1 MMMAQGTP
9 RANFKR
15 DMSAAFSE
23 LDITAAQRHI
33 LFYRYVSAVDSY
45 ERAHCRANFVY
56 TALRAMVT
64 IGSLVTP
71 ALLTVQRD
79 ATIGVYWLTFAL
91 SLVVTIANATTEL
104 FSLQKRTRVYWLTF
118 KKLESEGW
126 KYVSS
131 SGKYA
136 GQTHAN
142 SFAAF
147 TTNVETMCAAA
158 VSELAASNAPPQL
171 LKAAAAPSMSSHP
184 LDAPTP
190 LPLAEASA
198 AAAAAAEAITGGVS
212 TDSSV

>member
-1 MMMAQGTP
+1 MAAQGTH
-9 RANFKR
+9 RANFKL
-15 DMSAAFSE
+15 DMSAAFLE
-23 LDITAAQRHI
+23 LDITDAQRHI
-33 LFYRYVSAVDSY
+33 LYYRYVSVVDSY
-45 ERAHCRANFVY
+45 ERSHCRANFIY
-56 TALRAMVT
+56 TWLRAMVT

-104 FSLQKRTRVYWLTF
+104 FSLQKRTHVYWLTF

-171 LKAAAAPSMSSHP
+171 LKAAAAAPSTVSSHA
-184 LDAPTP
+184 LDSATP
-190 LPLAEASA
+190 LPLAEA
-198 AAAAAAEAITGGVS
+198 AAEAITGAGAGSVS